1 MPTGASLIDLRSKV
15 ASLAAVASSRDGR
28 ERGPLL
34 DHIPSAS
41 PASLVQAIIGRTNV
55 RLLEIHARPGA
66 DCRERASEGPN
77 SSRLPGVEKIS
88 NWDPLF
94 SFGAAAIEKLS
105 YTYHLAI
112 LRTHP
117 RHARQHDHARGPPA
131 RAEPLQI
138 PVHSITQF
146 LFKAPLRLPT

>member
-41 PASLVQAIIGRTNV
+41 PASLVQAIMGRTNV
-55 RLLEIHARPGA
+55 RLLDIHARPGA

-77 SSRLPGVEKIS
+77 SSRLPGVEKFRI
-88 NWDPLF
+88 
-94 SFGAAAIEKLS
+94 G
-105 YTYHLAI
+105 
-112 LRTHP
+112 THYF
-117 RHARQHDHARGPPA
+117 RSARQPSRSSHTHITSPYCELTRDMHASMTMHAARPPA
-131 RAEPLQI
+131 RN
-138 PVHSITQF
+138 HCKYQF
-146 LFKAPLRLPT
+146 TVSRSFFSKLR